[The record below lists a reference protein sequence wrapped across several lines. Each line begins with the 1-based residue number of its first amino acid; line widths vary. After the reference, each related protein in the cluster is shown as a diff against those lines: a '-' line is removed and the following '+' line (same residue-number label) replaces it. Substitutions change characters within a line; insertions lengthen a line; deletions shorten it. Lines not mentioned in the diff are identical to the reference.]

1 MAPWAAFKLGLAEG
15 AGRGIV
21 NGLTIV
27 SFYLVRQGCFGQCV
41 IIPEVDAQGN
51 SMVPKIKHYLLY
63 DAVTSHDGSTKHY
76 SMVGSNDNTPI
87 SVAINFDSDFIF

>member
-76 SMVGSNDNTPI
+76 SIRPMVLFNGWIERQHSNKRRD
-87 SVAINFDSDFIF
+87 